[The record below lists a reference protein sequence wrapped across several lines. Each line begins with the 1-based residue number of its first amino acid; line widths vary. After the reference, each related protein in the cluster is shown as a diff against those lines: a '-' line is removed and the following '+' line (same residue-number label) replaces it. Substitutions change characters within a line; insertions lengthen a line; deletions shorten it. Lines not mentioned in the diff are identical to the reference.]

1 LKPLNL
7 ASQPFRNERL
17 PSLLATILVLASLGV
32 TVLHAMVGAR
42 VGPSSLGKAENEAL
56 ALSSSLD
63 RLRQEGASLAGVKPS
78 KEDRLVWGEIRDLVD
93 RRLFRW
99 TRLLSQLQAV
109 LPDDVRLLSVEPTI
123 RDGQVAVRLSATALA
138 RGSPSLLGII
148 GRLEE
153 DPAFTE
159 VTPASLSDTPDGDV
173 LVVEMRYIP
182 PVPAPPK
189 PTPQPGGQ
197 S

>member
-7 ASQPFRNERL
+7 ASRPFHNERL
-17 PSLLATILVLASLGV
+17 PSLLAIVLVLVVLGV

-42 VGPSSLGKAENEAL
+42 VGPSSLSKAEGEAL

-63 RLRQEGASLAGVKPS
+63 QLQREGAELADVKPS
-78 KEDRLVWGEIRDLVD
+78 KEDRLVWAQIRDLVD

-99 TRLLSQLQAV
+99 TLLLSRLQEV
-109 LPDDVRLLSVEPTI
+109 LPEDVRLLSVDPAF
-123 RDGQVAVRLSATALA
+123 RNGQVAVRLSATALA
-138 RGSPSLLGII
+138 RGSPSLLGMI

-153 DPAFTE
+153 EPAFRE

-173 LVVEMRYIP
+173 LVVDMQYVP
-182 PVPAPPK
+182 PTPAPPK
-189 PTPQPGGQ
+189 AKPQPEGE